1 MRRHLVLVL
10 ITLLIQLVFPGIV
23 VFADENH
30 GADYSVH
37 PILPDNQ
44 REGRSFFDLRV
55 EPGTKQTLQIQ
66 INNFS
71 DQEQTY
77 FINVNTAQTNGNIV
91 IDYGQNELPEESIVQ
106 QPICTLVDYP
116 KEAVIPGN
124 KAGVVTLEVQ
134 APDTSFDGIL
144 LGGIQVKKDFS
155 AEKEESNQP
164 FFSEYAYVVGLMMSA
179 NDKEVVPDLKLN
191 EVRSEVITNNA
202 GVVAVLENPQPI
214 NIKGVTVEATVHSKG
229 QEEPIMT
236 RKIEN
241 GGIAPESVFAMPIYH
256 GEAGNT
262 KPLESGDYQL
272 LVEAQ
277 DETGQKWLLTKD
289 FTITKEQANSVNH
302 EVFTVEN
309 NTNSLLYIIIGA
321 LAAVPLV
328 GGFYVYR
335 RGKKFRRR

>member
-1 MRRHLVLVL
+1 M
-10 ITLLIQLVFPGIV
+10 
-23 VFADENH
+23 
-30 GADYSVH
+30 
-37 PILPDNQ
+37 
-44 REGRSFFDLRV
+44 
-55 EPGTKQTLQIQ
+55 
-66 INNFS
+66 
-71 DQEQTY
+71 
-77 FINVNTAQTNGNIV
+77 
-91 IDYGQNELPEESIVQ
+91 
-106 QPICTLVDYP
+106 
-116 KEAVIPGN
+116 
-124 KAGVVTLEVQ
+124 
-134 APDTSFDGIL
+134 
-144 LGGIQVKKDFS
+144 KKDFS

-229 QEEPIMT
+229 REEPIMT

-321 LAAVPLV
+321 LAAVLLV
-328 GGFYVYR
+328 GSFYVYR

>member
-1 MRRHLVLVL
+1 
-10 ITLLIQLVFPGIV
+10 GIV

-106 QPICTLVDYP
+106 QPICALVDYP

-144 LGGIQVKKDFS
+144 LGGI
-155 AEKEESNQP
+155 
-164 FFSEYAYVVGLMMSA
+164 
-179 NDKEVVPDLKLN
+179 
-191 EVRSEVITNNA
+191 
-202 GVVAVLENPQPI
+202 
-214 NIKGVTVEATVHSKG
+214 
-229 QEEPIMT
+229 
-236 RKIEN
+236 
-241 GGIAPESVFAMPIYH
+241 
-256 GEAGNT
+256 
-262 KPLESGDYQL
+262 
-272 LVEAQ
+272 
-277 DETGQKWLLTKD
+277 
-289 FTITKEQANSVNH
+289 
-302 EVFTVEN
+302 
-309 NTNSLLYIIIGA
+309 
-321 LAAVPLV
+321 
-328 GGFYVYR
+328 
-335 RGKKFRRR
+335 